1 MVGKFKIPTTC
12 AVVGCHNRQSK
23 HCQIS
28 FYRFPKEKE
37 RRRRWIAFVSR
48 KNSDGSA
55 WEPGNGD
62 HVCSKHF
69 ITGKTSDLFTSPDF
83 VPSIQVNNSRP
94 TECNAALA
102 RFERAGHRAK
112 LQTERRRQEEQNT
125 LKDEE
130 LICCTARAFDNDHTY
145 VRQLPT
151 EDTQREEPP
160 TLHCRS
166 RPSGCRR
173 RCCSFAPNIVT
184 TRTCCQRLLHP
195 SRNRYGNLDAD
206 INGEVKQSIN
216 QCSKQLIMNFNS
228 VHMLYTVHLELN
240 MCNCTCS
247 CTCMCA
253 VYQCSKQLIMNF
265 NSVHMLYT
273 VHL

>member
-1 MVGKFKIPTTC
+1 MPTTC

-62 HVCSKHF
+62 RVCSKHF
-69 ITGKTSDLFTSPDF
+69 ITGKKSDLFTSPDF

-102 RFERAGHRAK
+102 RFERAGRRAK

-130 LICCTARAFDNDHTY
+130 LICCTVRAFDNDHTY
-145 VRQLPT
+145 ARQPPT

-166 RPSGCRR
+166 VDLQ
-173 RCCSFAPNIVT
+173 AVDDAVVV
-184 TRTCCQRLLHP
+184 LHP
-195 SRNRYGNLDAD
+195 TLSQPEHATKDCCIPAEIGMVILMLVLMGRLNN
-206 INGEVKQSIN
+206 QSIN
-216 QCSKQLIMNFNS
+216 VVNS
-228 VHMLYTVHLELN
+228 
-240 MCNCTCS
+240 
-247 CTCMCA
+247 
-253 VYQCSKQLIMNF
+253 
-265 NSVHMLYT
+265 
-273 VHL
+273 